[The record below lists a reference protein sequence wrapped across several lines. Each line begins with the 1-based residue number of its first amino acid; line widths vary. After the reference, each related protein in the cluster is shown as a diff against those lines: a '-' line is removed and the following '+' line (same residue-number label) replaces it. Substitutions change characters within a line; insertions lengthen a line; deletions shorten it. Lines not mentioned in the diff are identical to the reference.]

1 VFRRRKRS
9 KKVVV
14 VVATENQE
22 AFRALEEAAVG
33 ISLEKRE
40 ARTTGGVYQSL
51 EGSHLIIVDV
61 PELVESGDVGC
72 EQLET
77 VLREG
82 GIPWVTGS
90 GFQNAPGRWLDEA
103 RAGSGIVKALPPRAV
118 AMTSLSGGVGKT
130 TLSLCLARYFR
141 EKTGLPAAVIELA
154 VGPSGLS
161 ALLGGGR
168 SLPTLVDVHTRGE
181 AWPVWEGVTLAPMS
195 WDGATELVAEQV
207 WDMWSAVVAKH
218 VLTVFDAP
226 AVHDWWPLAMS
237 LSGSVYVVTD
247 PRPDAL
253 VAATY
258 LSDRA
263 GLETWCVKHN
273 GRVARGG
280 FKSSAGATAWRQRAS
295 MSEDMRVEAETA
307 KEGHIVLNKASVA
320 GRIGLGE
327 APVLTVRDVG
337 EKAARYPTAVGQPL
351 MAAVYKGWRS

>member
-1 VFRRRKRS
+1 LFGRRKRS

-14 VVATENQE
+14 VVATESQE
-22 AFRALEEAAVG
+22 AFRALEEAAQG
-33 ISLEKRE
+33 ISIEQRE
-40 ARTTGGVYQSL
+40 ARTTEGVYQSL
-51 EGSHLIIVDV
+51 DGSHLVIADL
-61 PELVESGDVGC
+61 PELVESGDVGRGR
-72 EQLET
+72 LEA
-77 VLREG
+77 VLRESS
-82 GIPWVTGS
+82 IPWVTGS
-90 GFQNAPGRWLDEA
+90 DFQSAPGRWLDDA
-103 RAGSGIVKALPPRAV
+103 RAASGIVKALPPRAV

-207 WDMWSAVVAKH
+207 WDMWSAVMTKH

-258 LSDRA
+258 LADRTS
-263 GLETWCVKHN
+263 LETWCVKQN

-280 FKSSAGATAWRQRAS
+280 FKSRAEAMAWSPRAIMGA
-295 MSEDMRVEAETA
+295 DLRVEAETA
-307 KEGHIVLNKASVA
+307 KEGRIVLNKASIA

-327 APVLTVRDVG
+327 EPVLAVRDVG
-337 EKAARYPTAVGQPL
+337 EKAARYPAAVGQLL
-351 MAAVYKGWRS
+351 MAAVYRGWRA